1 MIWGLLLLSCKEAR
15 DTRFFAPELEFEAAT
30 YSVSSDG
37 GGVDVAIRLSRP
49 APIAFQIGLNFGGSL
64 QEGVHFT
71 VPSHSLDVAEGA
83 HEAAFH
89 VSLIDEQIWDE
100 ESWIDV
106 ALSPGSRYTVNAA
119 GNCTARIQVKKTLVL
134 PVLELE
140 LVEGDPEMNPFLPQ
154 PLSLQISTPR
164 APKADL
170 AVQLSLGDLL
180 PGADYLLDLGSTAEV
195 TFPEGATSVAF
206 RLDIVQKDVSGYDK
220 TVPVT
225 LIPAAGK
232 YGVSPEKGTVNLHLS
247 DPVLSFKPIFRTAA
261 SQGGAGYVFRQA
273 FRKADGSWDGNT
285 TVDLGVSS
293 EGSNYLRNFRN
304 MFDHPSFGCQANA
317 SVSQFLRMSELFP
330 NLLYPN
336 KEQAILDYGNDQG
349 HREFSPADSL
359 LRFVLSKGE
368 TQKGTIHLARPR
380 TFKAYV
386 GSYDAW
392 QDKSKGNLA
401 WVLDSKAT
409 GGKIDASTHQALTG
423 AVSVTLERLEG
434 TFDFSNTSEPIFLT
448 AWLSSDSDLFLKADT
463 DDTHPT
469 VADPCATWDIVRDG
483 DYWKISYRLW
493 PR

>member
-15 DTRFFAPELEFEAAT
+15 DTRFFAPELEFEEAT

-49 APIAFQIGLNFGGSL
+49 APMAFQIGLNFGGSL

-154 PLSLQISTPR
+154 PLYLQISTPR

-195 TFPEGATSVAF
+195 MFPEGATSVAF

-225 LIPAAGK
+225 MVPVAGK
-232 YGVSPEKGTVNLHLS
+232 YGVATEGGSVDLHLS
-247 DPVLSFKPIFRTAA
+247 DPLVDFKSLWRTPA
-261 SQGGAGYVFRQA
+261 QVGEGYQVRQA
-273 FRKADGSWDGNT
+273 IKNAAGEWNGNLAAN
-285 TVDLGVSS
+285 VKLSA
-293 EGSNYLRNFRN
+293 EGSNYLRNLRN
-304 MFDHPSFGCQANA
+304 MSSATFGCMSNE
-317 SVSQFLRMSELFP
+317 VGLHILRLAEFFP
-330 NLLYPN
+330 NLR
-336 KEQAILDYGNDQG
+336 KTSGDAIVDYGNSSNTRG
-349 HREFSPADSL
+349 FSPVDSL
-359 LRFVLSKGE
+359 FRFVLDPGST
-368 TQKGTIHLARPR
+368 TQGRLLLGSPR
-380 TFKAYV
+380 IFTAFTGNYT
-386 GSYDAW
+386 AW
-392 QDKSKGNLA
+392 HNGWKD
-401 WVLDSKAT
+401 DSKAT
-409 GGKIDASTHQALTG
+409 DGNIFASVSPIITGRID
-423 AVSVTLERLEG
+423 VTLERLEG
-434 TFDFSNTSEPIFLT
+434 RFDLSDSSNTLLFT
-448 AWLSSDSDLFLKADT
+448 AWFSCS
-463 DDTHPT
+463 HPEFMKD
-469 VADPCATWDIVRDG
+469 VNFENLAAVKEG
-483 DYWKISYRLW
+483 ELWKVEYKLW